1 MTEVKEKVPK
11 IKKISDVS
19 KFYDRYMAS
28 DVKSKGKLKDE
39 ILYQLYKMPT
49 TDPKDIAPQI
59 LDPQDHSPNQIQQA
73 DILFMP
79 DDDGYKYGLTVV
91 DTGSRKTDCEPMKD
105 KTALGTLNA
114 IKAIYKRGIL
124 KIPELS
130 IEVDSGAEFKKEF
143 KQFFE
148 SKNVF
153 VRTAQ
158 AGRSRQ
164 QGLVENRNGLIG
176 KTLLRRMTAEELLT
190 HEKSIEWVHY
200 LPKLITF
207 MNKEYYKKKIFLTA
221 EEIMADNK
229 TVVRKPEKEKKE
241 TTAVVDGPPK
251 VSNPRINQNNIIL
264 EVGTEVRVQLD
275 KPIVALTGKRAHG
288 TFREGD
294 IKWSMKTSEIT
305 RVQLIPNQPILY
317 KIDGYIPLYTRN
329 QLQIVDSAKS
339 NLPPSSVQY
348 KHSVKE
354 IIGKKKFG
362 KVFKYLI
369 WWEGKTKEEASY
381 EPVDVI
387 AHDVPTIAEA
397 FENKPK
403 TKGTKNRTF

>member
-1 MTEVKEKVPK
+1 MTEKIAK

-19 KFYDRYMAS
+19 KFYDRFMAS

-49 TDPKDIAPQI
+49 ADPKEIAPQI

-73 DILFMP
+73 DLLYMP
-79 DDDGYKYGLTVV
+79 DDSGYKYGLTVV

-105 KTALGTLNA
+105 RTALDALTA

-124 KIPELS
+124 KMPDLS

-200 LPKLITF
+200 LPKLIAF
-207 MNKEYYKKKIFLTA
+207 MNKDYYMKKIFLTA

-229 TVVRKPEKEKKE
+229 TVVNKPEKETTDDKE
-241 TTAVVDGPPK
+241 KK
-251 VSNPRINQNNIIL
+251 VSRPRVNQNNIIL
-264 EVGTEVRVQLD
+264 EAGTEVRVQLD

-305 RVQLIPNQPILY
+305 RVQLIPNQPIMY

-339 NLPPSSVQY
+339 NLPPSTVQY
-348 KHSVKE
+348 KHIVKE
-354 IIGKKKFG
+354 ILEKKKIN
-362 KVFKYLI
+362 KIWKYLI
-369 WWEGKTKEEASY
+369 WWEGETKDKATY
-381 EPVDVI
+381 EPVDI
-387 AHDVPTIAEA
+387 ITEDVPTIAEA
-397 FENKPK
+397 FEKK
-403 TKGTKNRTF
+403 LKSSKK